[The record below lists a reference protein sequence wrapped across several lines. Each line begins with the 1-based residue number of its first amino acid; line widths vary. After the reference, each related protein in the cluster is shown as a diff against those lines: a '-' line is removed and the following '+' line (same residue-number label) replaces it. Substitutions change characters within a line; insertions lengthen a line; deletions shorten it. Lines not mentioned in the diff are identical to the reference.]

1 MNDKL
6 SKMAADLDF
15 MEQQLNVLTV
25 WVETLKEK
33 EARIKNLQS
42 EVQRLQEI
50 LDETR
55 GH

>member
-15 MEQQLNVLTV
+15 MEKQLHVLTA

-33 EARIKNLQS
+33 ESRIKGLQA
-42 EVQRLQEI
+42 EVERLQQI

-55 GH
+55 R